1 MSTLSSDDIKQTV
14 RDRYAE
20 IAKTE
25 GGAGCGCAPSCCSP
39 GETSATTS
47 VDLGYRQSDL
57 ARLPEGADMGL
68 GCGTPL
74 AFASV
79 QPGETVVDLGS
90 GGGIDCFLAAT
101 DVGPTGRVIGV
112 DMTTA
117 MVDKAR
123 KNAERIHI
131 GNVEFRLGEIERLP
145 LADRSADV
153 IVSNCVINLSPDK
166 PAVFREAFRIL
177 RPGGRVAISDI
188 VASSPLPEAIRN
200 DRAALA
206 GCIAGAPSIEELRA
220 SLAAAGFEDIRIEVN
235 EGSRSFI
242 KGWSPGSRAEEF
254 VASAAIRATKPAGA
268 GCCGSAAKSSCC

>member
-1 MSTLSSDDIKQTV
+1 
-14 RDRYAE
+14 
-20 IAKTE
+20 
-25 GGAGCGCAPSCCSP
+25 
-39 GETSATTS
+39 
-47 VDLGYRQSDL
+47 
-57 ARLPEGADMGL
+57 MGL

-254 VASAAIRATKPAGA
+254 VASAAIRATKPAGD
-268 GCCGSAAKSSCC
+268 GCCGSVSKSSCC

>member
-20 IAKTE
+20 IARTDS
-25 GGAGCGCAPSCCSP
+25 GCGCSPSCCSP
-39 GETSATTS
+39 GETSTTAS
-47 VDLGYRQSDL
+47 VQLGYRESDL
-57 ARLPEGADMGL
+57 AQLPEGADMGL

-74 AFASV
+74 AFAAL

-123 KNAERIHI
+123 SNAQRINI

-166 PAVFREAFRIL
+166 PAVFREAFRVL
-177 RPGGRVAISDI
+177 KPGGRVAISDI
-188 VASSPLPEAIRN
+188 VASAPLPEAIRN

-206 GCIAGAPSIEELRA
+206 SCLGGAPSIDELRA
-220 SLAAAGFEDIRIEVN
+220 SLSSAGFEGINIEIN
-235 EGSRSFI
+235 ESSRAFI
-242 KGWSPGSRAEEF
+242 KGWSPESGAEQF
-254 VASAAIRATKPAGA
+254 VAAAAIRATKPAGE
-268 GCCGSAAKSSCC
+268 GCCGSAPAASSCC